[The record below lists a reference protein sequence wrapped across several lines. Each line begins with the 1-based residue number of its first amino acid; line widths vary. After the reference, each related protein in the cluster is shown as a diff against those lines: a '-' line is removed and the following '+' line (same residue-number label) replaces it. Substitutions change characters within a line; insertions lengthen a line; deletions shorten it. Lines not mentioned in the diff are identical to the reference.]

1 MIKIMPSE
9 KFLKIYL
16 FSQDLRNVLLFVL
29 FLYFVFCIELVQ
41 SLVLKGLIASSH
53 PGRSQPL

>member
-9 KFLKIYL
+9 KNFKDKTIQSGSKKC
-16 FSQDLRNVLLFVL
+16 FIVCFGFV
-29 FLYFVFCIELVQ
+29 YCIELVQ